1 LGKWLGDEKKFSFQP
16 REQVK
21 ENEPMNKIKYIL
33 TVAIIMMICLTTA
46 ALAVEKPPEAVT
58 VTPDEEHSEVE
69 LELMAEAAYSRQ
81 VNPSITQMESA
92 AVPGDVI
99 YFSDFEVD
107 NGGMTPSIDWVWDV
121 YAWNGSTC
129 DPYTNYPPPSA
140 YSGSHMWGTQLNT
153 CYQNLGNNSGFDT
166 CSNTNPAD
174 DSILSL
180 TVDLTGYDEA
190 ALSWWEWY
198 DLFSPWDWAQV
209 FANGVPVYNHCESS
223 FMPPATWIQATADL
237 TPYAGGPVTL
247 EFHMMASTVV
257 NHTGWYI
264 DDLMVTGVLLVPDI
278 LVNPQLLE
286 MTLPTGGT
294 GMLPF
299 TITNEGTADLTWA
312 LAGGAFWMSQDPT
325 SGTVPSGD
333 STVVTVTFDATG
345 LPPDVYTTTL
355 DVESN
360 DPDEPLVPIDVTMTV
375 LSAPDIMVDPLS
387 IEMTLLTG
395 ETDTSPFTITNEGT
409 ADLTWALGGGAYWMS
424 QDPTSGTNPSGESTV
439 VTVTFDATSLTPAV
453 YTATLEVESNDPD
466 EPLVPIDVIMTV
478 LGDPDIV
485 VEPLSLEMTL
495 PPGYTDTLT
504 FTISN
509 IGITGLTWVLSDGAP
524 WMSQDP
530 TSGTVPVGGYTN
542 VVITFDSTGL
552 MPATYNASLEV
563 ISDDPDEPSIV
574 LPVTLTV
581 ISSYSVLLPI
591 VIK

>member
-33 TVAIIMMICLTTA
+33 TVAIIMMISLTTA
-46 ALAVEKPPEAVT
+46 ALAVEKPLEAIT
-58 VTPDEEHSEVE
+58 VTPDKEHSEVE
-69 LELMAEAAYSRQ
+69 LELMAEATYSRQ
-81 VNPSITQMESA
+81 VNPSIAQMEPA

-99 YFSDFEVD
+99 YFSDFEAD

-140 YSGSHMWGTQLNT
+140 YSGSHMWGTQMNT

-223 FMPPATWIQATADL
+223 FVLPATWIQATADL
-237 TPYAGGPVTL
+237 TPYAGGPVTI

-286 MTLPTGGT
+286 MTLATGGT
-294 GMLPF
+294 GTLPF

-325 SGTVPSGD
+325 SGTVPSGE

-360 DPDEPLVPIDVTMTV
+360 DPDEPLVPIDV
-375 LSAPDIMVDPLS
+375 
-387 IEMTLLTG
+387 
-395 ETDTSPFTITNEGT
+395 
-409 ADLTWALGGGAYWMS
+409 
-424 QDPTSGTNPSGESTV
+424 
-439 VTVTFDATSLTPAV
+439 
-453 YTATLEVESNDPD
+453 
-466 EPLVPIDVIMTV
+466 IMTV

-485 VEPLSLEMTL
+485 VEPLLLEMTL

-542 VVITFDSTGL
+542 VVVTFNSTGL